1 MLRKL
6 LKYLIVVL
14 IIISAALSYSN
25 IYNFIINYH
34 IIIYLVLLLLPL
46 SSVVTR
52 SLTIPFLVF
61 IQFFW
66 AALSLAALSMLPL
79 YQILIWVKIIFLWL
93 SKVIAYFYS
102 FLKGLSTGLIP
113 RIARRFD
120 SPKRQLAFIVN
131 YKPYLVFEP
140 V

>member
-6 LKYLIVVL
+6 LKYLTVVL
-14 IIISAALSYSN
+14 IIISAVLSYSS

-34 IIIYLVLLLLPL
+34 IIIYLVLILLPL

-52 SLTIPFLVF
+52 SLSIPFLVF

-66 AALSLAALSMLPL
+66 AAFSLAAISMLPL
-79 YQILIWVKIIFLWL
+79 YQILVWVKIILLWL

-120 SPKRQLAFIVN
+120 SPKRQAASSGNRTAVQSG
-131 YKPYLVFEP
+131 E
-140 V
+140 